1 MYLASLESLNLE
13 QRSVDPEDFGITA
26 PIESDALG
34 YTEFLP
40 IQDLYILMWNFDAIL
55 TIAVVVGIL
64 ICLIRNIA
72 PADWLFLGGVILLC
86 AAGVIDSKQAL
97 AGFSNPGMMTVAAL
111 FVVAAG
117 LRDTGI
123 LDYVGQKVLGSAT
136 KLTQAYWRLTG
147 VTVTL
152 SAFLNNTPIVAMF
165 VPVVIDWCRRNQ
177 VSPSKLLIPL
187 SYLTILGGTCTL
199 IGTSTNLVV
208 DGLMT
213 SNGMP
218 GIGLFEIGMVGLP
231 YALVGVIY
239 LWLLGPKLLPNRQ
252 ELLEQ
257 LGESRREYLTEMR
270 VEANCPLIGKSVE
283 ASSLRGL
290 NGLFLIEIDRQGE
303 LISPVKPEQVIKL
316 GDQLIFAGVVSTMV
330 ELEKIPNLVPVADP
344 HYDVSPKN
352 QAGRRLW
359 EAVVSPTSPLVGKTL
374 RDADFRAT
382 YGAAVLAM
390 HRGGQRIAQKL
401 GTVEIRSGDTML
413 LLAPRHFRRAFRN
426 DSAFYLISDVS
437 EWRPLRRDRA
447 GIALAVFAALIVVMT
462 TGWLPTEIAAILA
475 AVAMVGVRAISS
487 SDARQSIEWPVLITI
502 AASFG
507 IGTALSESG
516 VAGSIA
522 NQLVWLTQ
530 GWGPTASLAMIFLV
544 GAFLTAIITNN
555 AAAVL
560 MFPICLAT
568 AEILQVDSRPFMMA
582 LVLSA
587 SASFATPIGY
597 QTNMMV
603 YGPGGYKFVDFIRIG
618 TPLTLILWL
627 IAVVLIP
634 VFWPF

>member
-1 MYLASLESLNLE
+1 
-13 QRSVDPEDFGITA
+13 
-26 PIESDALG
+26 
-34 YTEFLP
+34 
-40 IQDLYILMWNFDAIL
+40 
-55 TIAVVVGIL
+55 
-64 ICLIRNIA
+64 
-72 PADWLFLGGVILLC
+72 
-86 AAGVIDSKQAL
+86 
-97 AGFSNPGMMTVAAL
+97 
-111 FVVAAG
+111 
-117 LRDTGI
+117 
-123 LDYVGQKVLGSAT
+123 
-136 KLTQAYWRLTG
+136 
-147 VTVTL
+147 
-152 SAFLNNTPIVAMF
+152 
-165 VPVVIDWCRRNQ
+165 
-177 VSPSKLLIPL
+177 
-187 SYLTILGGTCTL
+187 
-199 IGTSTNLVV
+199 
-208 DGLMT
+208 MT
-213 SNGMP
+213 SHGMR
-218 GIGLFEIGMVGLP
+218 GMGLFEVGAVGLP
-231 YALVGVIY
+231 YAIVGVAY
-239 LWLLGPKLLPNRQ
+239 MYFLGPKLLPNRQ

-303 LISPVKPEQVIKL
+303 LISPVKPEQIIKQ
-316 GDQLIFAGVVSTMV
+316 GDHLIFTGVVSTIV
-330 ELEKIPNLVPVADP
+330 ELEKIPALVPIADP
-344 HYDVSPKN
+344 NYDVSPKN

-390 HRGGQRIAQKL
+390 HRGGQRVREKL
-401 GTVEIRSGDTML
+401 GAVEIRSGDTML

-447 GIALAVFAALIVVMT
+447 GVALAVFLALIVVMT
-462 TGWLPTEIAAILA
+462 TGWLPTEIAALLA
-475 AVAMVGVRAISS
+475 AVLMVGVRAISS

-516 VAGSIA
+516 VAAGIA
-522 NQLVWLTQ
+522 EQLVWVTQ
-530 GWGPTASLAMIFLV
+530 GWGPTASLAMVYLV
-544 GAFLTAIITNN
+544 GAVLTAIITNN

-560 MFPICLAT
+560 MFPICQAT
-568 AEILQVDSRPFMMA
+568 AEILQVDARPFMMA

-603 YGPGGYKFVDFIRIG
+603 FGPGGYKFIDFIRIG
-618 TPLTLILWL
+618 TPMTIILWL
-627 IAVVLIP
+627 LAVVLIP
-634 VFWPF
+634 IFWPF

>member
-1 MYLASLESLNLE
+1 
-13 QRSVDPEDFGITA
+13 
-26 PIESDALG
+26 
-34 YTEFLP
+34 
-40 IQDLYILMWNFDAIL
+40 MWNFDAIF
-55 TIAVVVGIL
+55 TIAVVVTIL
-64 ICLIRNIA
+64 VGLFRNIA
-72 PADWLFLGGVILLC
+72 PADWLFLGGAVLLC
-86 AAGVIDSKQAL
+86 AVGVIDSKQAL
-97 AGFSNPGMMTVAAL
+97 AGFSNPGMLTVAAL

-123 LDYVGQKVLGSAT
+123 LDYLGQKVLGSAT
-136 KLTQAYWRLTG
+136 TTSQAFWRLTG
-147 VTVTL
+147 VTVPL

-213 SNGMP
+213 NSGMR
-218 GIGLFEIGMVGLP
+218 GIGLFEIGCVGLP
-231 YALVGVIY
+231 YALVGSVY
-239 LWLLGPKLLPNRQ
+239 LYLFGPRMLPNRQ

-270 VEANCPLIGKSVE
+270 VESNCPLIGKTVE

-303 LISPVKPEQVIKL
+303 LISPVKPEQVIKQ
-316 GDQLIFAGVVSTMV
+316 GDHLIFAGVVSTMV
-330 ELEKIPNLVPVADP
+330 ELEKIPDLVPVADP
-344 HYDVSPKN
+344 NYDVSPKN

-374 RDADFRAT
+374 READFRAT

-390 HRGGQRIAQKL
+390 HRGGQRITQKL
-401 GTVEIRSGDTML
+401 GSVEIRSGDTML

-447 GIALAVFAALIVVMT
+447 GVALAVFAILIVVMT

-516 VAGSIA
+516 VASSIA
-522 NQLVWLTQ
+522 SQLVWATQ
-530 GWGPTASLAMIFLV
+530 GWGPTASLAMVFAV
-544 GAFLTAIITNN
+544 GALLTAIITNN

-560 MFPICLAT
+560 LFPICIAT
-568 AEILQVDSRPFMMA
+568 AEILHVDSRPFMMA

-603 YGPGGYKFVDFIRIG
+603 YGPGGYKFIDFIRIG
-618 TPLTLILWL
+618 TPLTILLWL
-627 IAVVLIP
+627 IAIVLIP